1 MYDEYNEKEVERFGR
16 EGGRFLLLD
25 GIIDTDSIEEI
36 EKFKEDMVRKSNKF
50 NIIKLNERSDTM
62 FENYEL
68 KDLIEEFND
77 EEIDENIGKALKEM
91 PSQLKEALEEAYKIL
106 NEYRTDIKEIPGL
119 FSAVQLL
126 GRLATGKEGLPGKY
140 PYPSKKVK
148 KSMPWEK
155 VQDLLFGGH
164 LPSSDEEIE
173 KSSKENPFPS
183 ITRAIKIKKEAIDE
197 IEEEMEEGSNYDD
210 EDE

>member
-1 MYDEYNEKEVERFGR
+1 MYDDYNEEEVERFGK
-16 EGGRFLLLD
+16 EGGRFLLLG
-25 GIIDTDSIEEI
+25 GIIDTPDLEEVK
-36 EKFKEDMVRKSNKF
+36 KFKENVRKSNKF
-50 NIIKLNERSDTM
+50 DIIKLNERSESTM

-68 KDLIEEFND
+68 KDLIEEFHD
-77 EEIDENIGKALKEM
+77 EIDEDIEKALKEM

-106 NEYRTDIKEIPGL
+106 NEYKTDIKEIPGL

-126 GRLATGKEGLPGKY
+126 GRLATGKPGLPGKY

-155 VQDLLFGGH
+155 VQDMLFGGH
-164 LPSSDEEIE
+164 IRSDDGEIE
-173 KSSKENPFPS
+173 KSSKENRFPS
-183 ITRAIKIKKEAIDE
+183 ITNALRAREEAIDE

>member
-1 MYDEYNEKEVERFGR
+1 MYDDYNEEEVERFGR

-25 GIIDTDSIEEI
+25 GIIDTDDIEEI
-36 EKFKEDMVRKSNKF
+36 KRFKENVRKSNKF
-50 NIIKLNERSDTM
+50 DILKLNKRSDDMM

-68 KDLIEEFND
+68 KDLIEEFHD
-77 EEIDENIGKALKEM
+77 EIDEDIEKALKEM
-91 PSQLKEALEEAYKIL
+91 PEKLKEALEEAYKIL
-106 NEYRTDIKEIPGL
+106 NEYKADIKEVPGL

-126 GRLATGKEGLPGKY
+126 GRLATGKPGLPGKY
-140 PYPSKKVK
+140 PYPSKKMK
-148 KSMPWEK
+148 KSMDWEK

-164 LPSSDEEIE
+164 IRGDNEEIE
-173 KSSKENPFPS
+173 KSSKANPFPS